1 MVVHHS
7 VSAEEGVED
16 VVGIEV
22 VIEPSVA
29 LPLRVRI
36 PLTLLSH
43 GLRVFVPKLVVVRA
57 QVRVGQTLEGFGDS
71 WQAGRRGGRWKV
83 GRRGEAVGEVSPLK
97 ASSAPGALFLSGW
110 TFKESCVKS

>member
-1 MVVHHS
+1 MEGGGWSAEEPTIEVVVHHS
-7 VSAEEGVED
+7 VSKESVED

-22 VIEPSVA
+22 VIKPSVA

-57 QVRVGQTLEGFGDS
+57 EVRVGQALEGFGDS
-71 WQAGRRGGRWKV
+71 
-83 GRRGEAVGEVSPLK
+83 
-97 ASSAPGALFLSGW
+97 
-110 TFKESCVKS
+110 